1 MMARDDGNPASLK
14 NKKIHA
20 DKKYD
25 DAKKESN
32 LIFHDGQLLFQHGM
46 SEQQRCGWH
55 RPAKVRGCAV
65 SRSLLTDAG
74 LVWTVHEEYM
84 QQL

>member
-1 MMARDDGNPASLK
+1 MMARDVVIQR
-14 NKKIHA
+14 KKENLRGE
-20 DKKYD
+20 KQY

-32 LIFHDGQLLFQHGM
+32 LIFRDGHLLFQHGM

-74 LVWTVHEEYM
+74 LAWTVHEEYM